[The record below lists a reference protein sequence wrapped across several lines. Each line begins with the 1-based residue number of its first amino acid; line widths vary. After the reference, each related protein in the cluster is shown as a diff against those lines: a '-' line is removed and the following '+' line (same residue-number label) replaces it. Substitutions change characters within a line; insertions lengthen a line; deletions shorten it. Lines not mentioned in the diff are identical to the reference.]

1 MPERHVTF
9 EAGLLCGT
17 ASLQHVWSAEEIWRA
32 FEARL
37 KYVWSTFEA
46 CLTSICNTIQAQCLR
61 LTQVWGP
68 NGCALC
74 IEVRLRLVRG
84 RCEVRLKHVWSAFE
98 AWLDMYEAQARH
110 VCSPFEARYFWDA
123 SRSRHVTSKARH
135 AWSAL
140 NHHCGTFAERLRHV
154 CARLRNISG
163 RSRLRHIWGTS
174 RVNHLQGALEGRHVW
189 STSAAFDRSNFKHQ
203 FRYSSININ
212 SLASNKIRT
221 SLKFNIT

>member
-9 EAGLLCGT
+9 EAGLLCST

-154 CARLRNISG
+154 YCTFAEHFREVTSAAHLRNITLESP
-163 RSRLRHIWGTS
+163 SRRVRGTS
-174 RVNHLQGALEGRHVW
+174 RLKHVCGVW
-189 STSAAFDRSNFKHQ
+189 QK
-203 FRYSSININ
+203 
-212 SLASNKIRT
+212 
-221 SLKFNIT
+221 